1 MFKSQA
7 VKRHFHD
14 PPYHSK
20 LKSFIAFISSTMTK
34 VKAVAGLA
42 GRGKAPDKAPGR
54 AAVKTPGADNKFGA
68 GAVKREKPQGQIFVS
83 GRDRM
88 DRDGRMKLDAQVGLG
103 RTVDGRSMG
112 MNQRQQTKSSPKKS
126 QPNSPKKSQLTD
138 QQKAEQT
145 AKDKRAEKRLTE
157 LLGSAE
163 FAEGRVSSDE
173 PASVNA
179 SMPGAVHA

>member
-1 MFKSQA
+1 MA
-7 VKRHFHD
+7 C
-14 PPYHSK
+14 
-20 LKSFIAFISSTMTK
+20 ISSTI
-34 VKAVAGLA
+34 KAVAGLA

-54 AAVKTPGADNKFGA
+54 AGDKTPGADNKKFGA

-112 MNQRQQTKSSPKKS
+112 MNQRKQTKS
-126 QPNSPKKSQLTD
+126 SPKKSQLTD

-163 FAEGRVSSDE
+163 FAEGRVSSDV

-179 SMPGAVHA
+179 SMPGAVLHA